1 MKWHTLKDL
10 VNNLDLKGKKNLGVL
25 QKQDHR
31 SQIDSDFRPKVKQ
44 HNRTVWIEKTRKT
57 EIKLETEQNY
67 LTETH

>member
-1 MKWHTLKDL
+1 MQHHQGT
-10 VNNLDLKGKKNLGVL
+10 NNFDFKRKKNLEML
-25 QKQDHR
+25 QKQDHT